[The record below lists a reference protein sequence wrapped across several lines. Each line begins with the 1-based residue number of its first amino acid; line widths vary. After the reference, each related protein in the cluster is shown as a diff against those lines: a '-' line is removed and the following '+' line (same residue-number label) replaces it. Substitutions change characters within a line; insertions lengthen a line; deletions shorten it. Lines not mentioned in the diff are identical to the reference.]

1 MVTLSL
7 SVFSQSDHPTVSG
20 CHQLMTKCECQ
31 FHGKESWQ
39 TQSKREKKLKLN
51 LKGKKISSKA
61 ITKVIAMTSSIEIMS
76 QVLNYEN
83 STQNDKQWVILS
95 HND

>member
-1 MVTLSL
+1 MLSTMSYTCRQMQCNKNWYTDHL

-39 TQSKREKKLKLN
+39 TQSEREKKLKLN
-51 LKGKKISSKA
+51 LKGKK
-61 ITKVIAMTSSIEIMS
+61 
-76 QVLNYEN
+76 N
-83 STQNDKQWVILS
+83 
-95 HND
+95 